1 MALLSVNAPGI
12 FGMLTAAFECKTQFL
27 KTLEVLSQDQTEAG
41 IKIKHDLLE
50 LFAPV
55 NALILKINQKLG
67 IDPFKEPDPPKT

>member
-27 KTLEVLSQDQTEAG
+27 KTLESLSLDQTPEG

-67 IDPFKEPDPPKT
+67 LDPFKEHDALK